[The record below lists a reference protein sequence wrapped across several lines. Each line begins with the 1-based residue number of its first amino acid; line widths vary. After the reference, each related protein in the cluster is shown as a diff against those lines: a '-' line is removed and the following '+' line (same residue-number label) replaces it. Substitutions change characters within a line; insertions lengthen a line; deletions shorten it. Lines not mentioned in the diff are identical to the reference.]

1 MKKIIL
7 VITIILLLTGCNER
21 TLPKEERK
29 LNLVKV
35 FGAIGLVVLVIVT
48 IYFAFFNSNV
58 EKIDENVAV
67 ANNNINNTRNISE
80 QEVAIESTKTIE
92 EILASFGGEVK
103 EQVKSDTYYVSK
115 DGTDYTVYLDG
126 EITTGKIVPW
136 NGEETKPKIEQEK
149 NINIYNASELAWV
162 ANQVISGEKNF
173 NGVTITLKNNI
184 DLGAR
189 KKDDGT
195 WEGTNWNSIVGFLD
209 EIENKANT
217 DKTSEEITSEDEN
230 VINENLKRFAGT
242 FDGNGFSI
250 RGMNIENNKS
260 YQGLF
265 GYQSGTISNLT
276 VKFSNV
282 RGGNAVGALVGL
294 NEGKILNCKV
304 ESTTVSGIDK
314 IGGIVGVALTNSFVD
329 GCETVNESEI
339 CGADYVG
346 GIVGYANN
354 NVTINNS
361 TNRANVRGSKYVGGI
376 AGITFYGTILNN
388 TSCIDVNILGN
399 EYIGGLVGYS
409 DAQIEKSYNTANIKG
424 TKYVGGIVGTNYQT
438 GNINSS
444 YNKGKIEIL
453 EDCAG
458 GIAGTNNG
466 SISSCYN
473 IAPIDSSAAEGLKIG
488 GICGQN
494 SSDSFI
500 NTSYNIGK
508 IKLKEYAGGIVGAD
522 FGTISNC
529 FYEDTC
535 LEKNDENDYI
545 KTEVDMKSN
554 ILTNLG
560 ENFKQDTENI
570 NSGYPILNWQ

>member
-1 MKKIIL
+1 MGK
-7 VITIILLLTGCNER
+7 R

-35 FGAIGLVVLVIVT
+35 FGAIALVILVILT
-48 IYFAFFNSNV
+48 IYFVFFHSDIETLDTTV
-58 EKIDENVAV
+58 EVE
-67 ANNNINNTRNISE
+67 NNNINN
-80 QEVAIESTKTIE
+80 IENVLETEKTVESKKTIE
-92 EILASFGGEVK
+92 EIVSDFGGEIK
-103 EQVKSDTYYVSK
+103 EQIKPDTYYVSK
-115 DGTDYTVYLDG
+115 EGKDYTAYLDG
-126 EITTGKIVPW
+126 EIISGKIVPW
-136 NGEETKPKIEQEK
+136 NGEENKPKIEKEE
-149 NINIYNASELAWV
+149 NIDIYNSNELAWV

-173 NGVTITLKNNI
+173 SGVTITLKNNI

-195 WEGTNWNSIVGFLD
+195 WEGPIWNSIVGFLD
-209 EIENKANT
+209 GIENT
-217 DKTSEEITSEDEN
+217 EKTASEEEN

-250 RGMNIENNKS
+250 RGMNIENNKK

-276 VKFSNV
+276 IKFSNV
-282 RGGNAVGALVGL
+282 RGGSAVGALVGL

-304 ESTTVSGIDK
+304 ENTTVSGIGK
-314 IGGIVGVALTNSFVD
+314 IGGIIGVALTNSFVD
-329 GCETVNESEI
+329 GCETANESDI

-361 TNRANVRGSKYVGGI
+361 INRANVRGSKYVGGI
-376 AGITFYGTILNN
+376 AGITFYGTSLNN
-388 TSCIDVNILGN
+388 MSCIDANISGN
-399 EYIGGLVGYS
+399 EYVGGLVGYS

-466 SISSCYN
+466 SISNCYN
-473 IAPIDSSAAEGLKIG
+473 IAEINSNIAEGLKIG

-500 NTSYNIGK
+500 TSSYNIGK
-508 IKLKEYAGGIVGAD
+508 IIIKEYAGGIVGAD
-522 FGTISNC
+522 FGNITNC
-529 FYEDTC
+529 FYKDSC
-535 LEKNDENDYI
+535 LENNTDTAYV
-545 KTEVDMKSN
+545 KTEADMKLN
-554 ILTNLG
+554 ILTSLG
-560 ENFKQDTENI
+560 EGFKEDIENI

>member
-1 MKKIIL
+1 MGK
-7 VITIILLLTGCNER
+7 R

-35 FGAIGLVVLVIVT
+35 FGAIALIILVIIT
-48 IYFAFFNSNV
+48 IYLAFFNSDIETLDTTV
-58 EKIDENVAV
+58 EVENK
-67 ANNNINNTRNISE
+67 NININNVKNISE
-80 QEVAIESTKTIE
+80 QEVVTESKKTIE

-126 EITTGKIVPW
+126 EIVSGKIVPW
-136 NGEETKPKIEQEK
+136 NGEETKPKIEKEE
-149 NINIYNASELAWV
+149 NIDIYNANELAWV

-173 NGVTITLKNNI
+173 NGVIITLKNNI

-195 WEGTNWNSIVGFLD
+195 WEGPNWNSIVGFLD
-209 EIENKANT
+209 EMENT
-217 DKTSEEITSEDEN
+217 TKTSNETTIEEEN

-250 RGMNIENNKS
+250 RGMNIANNKK

-276 VKFSNV
+276 IKFSNV
-282 RGGNAVGALVGL
+282 KGESAVGVIVGL
-294 NEGKILNCKV
+294 NEGKIVNCKV
-304 ESTTVSGIDK
+304 ENTTISGIK
-314 IGGIVGVALTNSFVD
+314 KVGGIVGVTLSSSSIDN
-329 GCETVNESEI
+329 CETVEETVI
-339 CGADYVG
+339 CGEDYIG

-354 NVTINNS
+354 NVTIINS
-361 TNRANVRGSKYVGGI
+361 INRANLRGSKYVGGV
-376 AGITFYGTILNN
+376 AGITFYGTNLNN
-388 TSCIDVNILGN
+388 ISCIDANISGN
-399 EYIGGLVGYS
+399 EYVGGLVGYS
-409 DAQIEKSYNTANIKG
+409 DSQIENSYNTSNIKG
-424 TKYVGGIVGTNYQT
+424 NKYIGGIVGTNYKT

-444 YNKGKIEIL
+444 YNKGKIEVL

-458 GIAGTNNG
+458 GITGTNDG
-466 SISSCYN
+466 TISNCYN
-473 IAPIDSSAAEGLKIG
+473 VAEINSSLADGLKIG

-500 NTSYNIGK
+500 NSSYNIGK
-508 IKLKEYAGGIVGAD
+508 IIIKEYAGGIVGAD
-522 FGTISNC
+522 FGTANNC
-529 FYEDTC
+529 FYENTC
-535 LEKNDENDYI
+535 LEENEENVYVKI
-545 KTEVDMKSN
+545 EIDMKTN

-560 ENFKQDTENI
+560 ENFKVDMENI
-570 NSGYPILNWQ
+570 NSGYPILSWQ

>member
-1 MKKIIL
+1 MGK
-7 VITIILLLTGCNER
+7 R

-35 FGAIGLVVLVIVT
+35 FGAIALVILVILT
-48 IYFAFFNSNV
+48 IYLAFFHSDIEILDTTV
-58 EKIDENVAV
+58 EVE
-67 ANNNINNTRNISE
+67 NNNINN
-80 QEVAIESTKTIE
+80 IENVLETEKMVESKKTIE
-92 EILASFGGEVK
+92 EIVSDFGGEIK
-103 EQVKSDTYYVSK
+103 EQIKPDTYYVSK
-115 DGTDYTVYLDG
+115 GGKDYTVYLDG
-126 EITTGKIVPW
+126 EIISGKIVPW
-136 NGEETKPKIEQEK
+136 NGEETKPKIEKEE
-149 NINIYNASELAWV
+149 NIDIYNANELAWV

-173 NGVTITLKNNI
+173 SGVTITLKNNI

-195 WEGTNWNSIVGFLD
+195 WDGPIWDSIVGFLD
-209 EIENKANT
+209 EIENNENT
-217 DKTSEEITSEDEN
+217 EKTTSEEEN

-242 FDGNGFSI
+242 FDGNRFSI
-250 RGMNIENNKS
+250 RGMNIENNKK

-399 EYIGGLVGYS
+399 EYVGGLVGYS

-424 TKYVGGIVGTNYQT
+424 SKYVGGIVGTNYQT

-570 NSGYPILNWQ
+570 NSGYPILSWQ